1 MHVDSLKTP
10 GDFVRA
16 YTAEA
21 REILEETYR
30 FAANGKKA
38 LDNIN
43 AVLSLLDDI
52 DAAVK

>member
-1 MHVDSLKTP
+1 MEAESIKTP
-10 GDFVRA
+10 GDLVRA

-21 REILEETYR
+21 REILEETYG
-30 FAANGKKA
+30 FASNGEKA

-43 AVLSLLDDI
+43 AVFELLDDI